1 MSYIKVYCLM
11 NSGGPLTQQVSD
23 VLLLNAI
30 DMWDMRR
37 TYQPIRA
44 RSYEGIIE
52 TDLEVIDFQEVPVVE
67 FKATVTLRGVSMVT
81 DVTEVRYLL
90 RVDDLDGIEVGD
102 WGRLQAQ
109 VMGDPDMPMPFPP
122 PLPPAPFPWMIP
134 GPEEND
140 DE

>member
-11 NSGGPLTQQVSD
+11 NSGGQPLTQQVSD

-67 FKATVTLRGVSMVT
+67 FKAMVTMRGVPMVT

-90 RVDDLDGIEVGD
+90 RVDDLDGIEIGE
-102 WGRLQAQ
+102 WGRLRAQ
-109 VMGDPDMPMPFPP
+109 VMGDPDMPPPFPP
-122 PLPPAPFPWMIP
+122 PPFPWMFP
-134 GPEEND
+134 GPQEHDNE
-140 DE
+140 